1 MKLNKSQ
8 SWDDKTARFSSE
20 SSTDAMNWNVR
31 PNYDAVAGDKSEL
44 WLGYKYNS
52 SDMSGQYV

>member
-44 WLGYKYNS
+44 WLGYK
-52 SDMSGQYV
+52 